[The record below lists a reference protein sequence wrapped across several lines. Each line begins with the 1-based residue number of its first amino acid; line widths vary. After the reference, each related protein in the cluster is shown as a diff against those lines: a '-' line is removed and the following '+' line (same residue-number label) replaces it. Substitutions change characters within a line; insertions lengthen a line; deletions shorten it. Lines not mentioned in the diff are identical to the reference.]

1 MKDFLIHIIKSVL
14 NSICIIFFV
23 TNTYGFDFGDIPIQD
38 EGRIKPFDS
47 FARNNLL
54 AFYGK
59 SELRNGV
66 NATDWLF
73 G

>member
-1 MKDFLIHIIKSVL
+1 MDLI
-14 NSICIIFFV
+14 
-23 TNTYGFDFGDIPIQD
+23 FGDIPIQD

-73 G
+73 GLILDPEGKRREGF